1 MSNDLTA
8 YAMPS
13 AEDFESSSQQ
23 RNRQYWR
30 TGGAKADYPGCSDF
44 IVRPLP
50 ALPGRKAKV
59 RVCKHVWQLPNGKY
73 FVHLCPIGMR
83 VPGGACVS
91 CEMAKDLARNNPLD
105 DKLIKGMQFKEI
117 DLLNVILR
125 DDPDRGPVV
134 HEANWAFNQHSKD
147 MIVQGVNPFDISPEG
162 YDMLIHVPR
171 KNSGERWGYK
181 SALKSSA
188 LHADPAQARAW
199 IEMALDLEAEATPPS
214 YEAQQKQY
222 QRLVES
228 AGHTGSG
235 KPQGQSYV
243 AHSAPQR
250 TAPQAATVRRAP
262 PVSDGGNSGLE

>member
-1 MSNDLTA
+1 MSTTDLTA

-23 RNRQYWR
+23 RDRLYWR
-30 TGGAKADYPGCSDF
+30 TGGAKADYPGLNDF
-44 IVRPLP
+44 VVRPLP
-50 ALPGRKAKV
+50 ALSGRKAKV
-59 RVCKHVWQLPNGKY
+59 RICKHFWQLPNGKY

-83 VPGGACVS
+83 IPGGACLS

-105 DKLIKGMQFKEI
+105 DEIIKNMQAKEV

-125 DDPDRGPVV
+125 HDLERGPVI

-147 MIVQGVNPFDISPEG
+147 MIAQGVNSFDISPEG

-181 SALKSSA
+181 SALKASP
-188 LHADPAQARAW
+188 LHADPAQVRAW
-199 IEMALDLEAEATPPS
+199 IEMAPDLEAEAIAPT
-214 YEAQQKQY
+214 YEAQQKKY

-228 AGHTGSG
+228 AGHVGNG
-235 KPQGQSYV
+235 KPQGQSY
-243 AHSAPQR
+243 APQR
-250 TAPQAATVRRAP
+250 TAPQAATVRRTP
-262 PVSDGGNSGLE
+262 PVSDGGNGGGLV